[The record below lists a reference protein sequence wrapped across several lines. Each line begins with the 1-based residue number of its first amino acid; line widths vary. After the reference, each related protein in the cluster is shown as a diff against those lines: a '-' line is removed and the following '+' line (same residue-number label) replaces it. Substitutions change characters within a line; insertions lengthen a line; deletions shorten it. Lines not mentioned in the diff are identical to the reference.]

1 MSSPST
7 TSVRRRIALATGA
20 GALVLL
26 GGAGVAYAASSI
38 DDSVETGWSTVVDA
52 DQATVG
58 DTTPSRDS
66 QARDSQA
73 RDKQD
78 CPDQADPSQ
87 SGPSQ
92 DTPSQDSPR
101 QDSPSQSVPS
111 QDGEL

>member
-38 DDSVETGWSTVVDA
+38 DNSVETGWSTVVDA
-52 DQATVG
+52 DPAAVG
-58 DTTPSRDS
+58 DTTQSRD
-66 QARDSQA
+66 AR
-73 RDKQD
+73 D
-78 CPDQADPSQ
+78 CPDQADPSESGASQ

-92 DTPSQDSPR
+92 DV
-101 QDSPSQSVPS
+101 PSQSVPS
-111 QDGEL
+111 QDGQL

>member
-38 DDSVETGWSTVVDA
+38 DDSAETGWSTVVDA
-52 DQATVG
+52 DPAAVG
-58 DTTPSRDS
+58 GDAQSRDS
-66 QARDSQA
+66 QARA
-73 RDKQD
+73 TQD
-78 CPDQADPSQ
+78 CPDQAGPSESGQ
-87 SGPSQ
+87 GQGGPSQ
-92 DTPSQDSPR
+92 DI
-101 QDSPSQSVPS
+101 PSQSVPS

>member
-26 GGAGVAYAASSI
+26 GGGGVAYAASSI

-52 DQATVG
+52 DPASTG
-58 DTTPSRDS
+58 DTA
-66 QARDSQA
+66 QARDQ
-73 RDKQD
+73 QD
-78 CPDQADPSQ
+78 CPDLSDQSQTDQSQTDQSQADQ
-87 SGPSQ
+87 SQ
-92 DTPSQDSPR
+92 D
-101 QDSPSQSVPS
+101 PS

>member
-52 DQATVG
+52 DQAAVDDATQ
-58 DTTPSRDS
+58 SRDS
-66 QARDSQA
+66 QARDT
-73 RDKQD
+73 QD

-87 SGPSQ
+87 SGQGQGGPS
-92 DTPSQDSPR
+92 

>member
-26 GGAGVAYAASSI
+26 GGGGVAYAASSI

-52 DQATVG
+52 DPASTG
-58 DTTPSRDS
+58 DTA
-66 QARDSQA
+66 QARDQ
-73 RDKQD
+73 QD
-78 CPDQADPSQ
+78 CPDLSDQSQADQSQADPSQ
-87 SGPSQ
+87 ADPSQ
-92 DTPSQDSPR
+92 ADQSQAD
-101 QDSPSQSVPS
+101 QS

>member
-7 TSVRRRIALATGA
+7 TSLRRRIALAGCA

-52 DQATVG
+52 DPAAVG
-58 DTTPSRDS
+58 GDAQTRHS
-66 QARDSQA
+66 QARGT
-73 RDKQD
+73 QD
-78 CPDQADPSQ
+78 CPDEAGSSQSGPSQ

-92 DTPSQDSPR
+92 PGPSQDG
-101 QDSPSQSVPS
+101 PS

>member
-7 TSVRRRIALATGA
+7 TSLRRRIAFATGA

-38 DDSVETGWSTVVDA
+38 DDPAETGWSTVVDA
-52 DQATVG
+52 DPASTG
-58 DTTPSRDS
+58 NNAHSGDS
-66 QARDSQA
+66 QTRSA
-73 RDKQD
+73 QD

-92 DTPSQDSPR
+92 DGPSQDGPR

>member
-26 GGAGVAYAASSI
+26 GGAGVAYAAGSI

-52 DQATVG
+52 DPAAAG
-58 DTTPSRDS
+58 DTARSRDS
-66 QARDSQA
+66 RAGGT
-73 RDKQD
+73 QD
-78 CPDQADPSQ
+78 CPDQAIQSQSGPSQ

-92 DTPSQDSPR
+92 PGQSQPG
-101 QDSPSQSVPS
+101 QS